1 MDAVAVG
8 DLLPSGNV
16 ALRDEYHLLR
26 EQNQMLLEFLEVETD
41 KLNLN
46 LTD

>member
-16 ALRDEYHLLR
+16 ALRNEYHLLR
-26 EQNQMLLEFLEVETD
+26 KQNQMLLDDFLETD